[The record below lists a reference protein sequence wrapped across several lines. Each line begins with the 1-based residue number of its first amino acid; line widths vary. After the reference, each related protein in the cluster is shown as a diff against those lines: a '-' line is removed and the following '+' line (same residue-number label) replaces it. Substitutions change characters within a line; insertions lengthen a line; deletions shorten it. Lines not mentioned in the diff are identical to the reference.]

1 MIFIVSNVK
10 IMTDIRKN
18 NISRILYDSF
28 TRCTYFSPIFIH
40 NFKTRRE
47 KLLPLY
53 AELNSKRLEKTA
65 ATGKKVIFIVTP
77 ETTFNMGLADRL
89 RGITSVYKVCKEL
102 CVPFKLYFKVPNL
115 IDYLEPNQYDWRIDD
130 NDISYDTSEVYPCT
144 LLTFHANLNDK
155 LQSFAQSKILKHY
168 IRKPYRQIHVH
179 TNMVASEDEYGT
191 LFKELFKPTPLLQ
204 EQIDQHLPKL
214 GGAGQYFAMVFRFRQ
229 LLGDLKEGGEILPK
243 ERREPYIHRAIRCVE
258 LEHEQHPDGRILV
271 TSDSKTFIQRVSQLP
286 YVYTLPGEVVHMGF
300 TTDAGKMT
308 YLKSFL
314 DYYMLSYAHTV
325 ISIRD
330 KRMYHS
336 GFAYRAAKL
345 NDATYKEVWMLI

>member
-1 MIFIVSNVK
+1 MSE
-10 IMTDIRKN
+10 IREKTLG
-18 NISRILYDSF
+18 RILYDTF
-28 TRCTYFSPIFIH
+28 ARCTYFSPILIH
-40 NFKTRRE
+40 NYKSRKS

-53 AELNSKRLEKTA
+53 AALNSKKTEKA
-65 ATGKKVIFIVTP
+65 NAQDKMVVFVVTP
-77 ETTFNMGLADRL
+77 DTTFNMGLADRL
-89 RGITSVYKVCKEL
+89 RGITSVFKICKEL

-115 IDYLEPNQYDWRIDD
+115 IDYLEPNQYDWRIDN

-243 ERREPYIHRAIRCVE
+243 EQREPYIHRAIRCVE

-336 GFAYRAAKL
+336 GFALRAAML
-345 NDATYKEVWMLI
+345 NGAEYREVWM